1 MIRYRFR
8 DKLLLS
14 FAVLLAVTF
23 VPVLVLVNTQIDT
36 ISEAKIE
43 QDLHRTRKVFQRFQR
58 SQLVTLSE
66 RASTFVVTQPEIR
79 AEIVNFAE
87 ELDDPFAD
95 IFGDGSGGGDD
106 PFAEDPI
113 DADDPFSE
121 ETAAPEI
128 EGGGAEALPERQN
141 RILSVLQE
149 LTIYNASEVFFL
161 TDYQGRLVFNKDAP
175 GMVGDDISGLPAV
188 YGALEGNEIFTWWGS
203 RDPALAGAGLMP
215 DAGGAGVLYQMFLK
229 PVIFAGEVK
238 GVVGIG
244 SAITGEMLGEITG
257 ITQAEVVFLSQELL
271 YIGTHDE
278 RIASTL
284 AAVAALPELAPSDT
298 GADEADGVGQSSG
311 GLRRL
316 TEADEEFLAL
326 PVPVESTLGE
336 PVGQVLVYRSKT
348 QEKRVYENMKTV
360 LNAIGIA
367 ALVLAAALGSFIS
380 FSVSRALKAL
390 SEGVGEVRG
399 GNLDYV
405 VTVRSR
411 DEFGTLSDAFNEMTA
426 GLKEKEAIRNT
437 FKRYVSSSVVDEL
450 LKDTDAIALGG
461 ENKTLTIQFSDIAG
475 FTSLS
480 ETLTPEGVV
489 EFLNEYLSE
498 MTAAV
503 EAEQGIVDKYIGDA
517 VMAFW
522 GAPLPLEDHPL
533 HACRAALAQGAKIA
547 ELRRAWA
554 GRGGLSRFHA
564 RIGLHT
570 GEVIVGNIGSST
582 RMDYTI
588 IGDAVNTASRL
599 EGLNKL
605 YGTGILISEET
616 CRGAGAGM
624 VTREIDL
631 VRAKGKAEVVRI
643 YELLGERNSLG
654 AEALAKLDSQRGRF
668 AEGLRLYRSGAFGA
682 AR

>member
-1 MIRYRFR
+1 M
-8 DKLLLS
+8 
-14 FAVLLAVTF
+14 
-23 VPVLVLVNTQIDT
+23 
-36 ISEAKIE
+36 
-43 QDLHRTRKVFQRFQR
+43 
-58 SQLVTLSE
+58 
-66 RASTFVVTQPEIR
+66 
-79 AEIVNFAE
+79 
-87 ELDDPFAD
+87 
-95 IFGDGSGGGDD
+95 
-106 PFAEDPI
+106 
-113 DADDPFSE
+113 
-121 ETAAPEI
+121 
-128 EGGGAEALPERQN
+128 
-141 RILSVLQE
+141 QE
-149 LTIYNASEVFFL
+149 LTIYNDSEVFFL
-161 TDYQGRLVFNKDAP
+161 TDYQGRLVFNKAAP
-175 GMVGDDISGLPAV
+175 AMAGDDISGLPAV

-284 AAVAALPELAPSDT
+284 AAVAALPETALPETGLSDT
-298 GADEADGVGQSSG
+298 GADEADGAGQSSG
-311 GLRRL
+311 GLRRF

-643 YELLGERNSLG
+643 YELLGERSSLG
-654 AEALAKLDSQRGRF
+654 AEALAQLESICGRF
-668 AEGLRLYRSGAFGA
+668 AEGLRLYRSGAFGE
-682 AR
+682 AREAFGADAHNGDGPARVFAERCRAYQADPPRDWDGVYTAREK